1 MRSRSSYSKAVDLSF
16 AGSTESLLKEMPL
29 GELEDALNV
38 ADGNGEDE
46 DEEGFEVYG
55 DNDSVYV

>member
-1 MRSRSSYSKAVDLSF
+1 MRSKSSYSRMLDLSF
-16 AGSTESLLKEMPL
+16 AGSNESILTEMPL
-29 GELEDALNV
+29 GELEDALNL
-38 ADGNGEDE
+38 ADGNGED